1 MASPLAHT
9 FGIWLV
15 ALFLQAI
22 LYGMGLLQIYL
33 YFFWYNKDR
42 WSIKA
47 TVIIVAILETV
58 QISTFF
64 SAAWSWLIDG
74 FGDFNNLR
82 FFSWQALA
90 QLAALYTST
99 FVAQTYFASCIYLL
113 HKKSII
119 LPAVIVTLSLVGL
132 GGGLAQ
138 VILAVKL
145 KTFDQLPHTS
155 AATNTQAAVALTCDL
170 LITVGL
176 CWRLNNNRT
185 GIQSTNKLLDFLITT
200 AINRGVLTMITAL
213 MNMILFLTQPGTFYF
228 MLSLLISGKLY
239 MNSMLA
245 MLNTRQHAVSLHG
258 STMVDHISMPTL
270 SSTSGTASRVIGV
283 SDRTETRNDRDVE

>member
-47 TVIIVAILETV
+47 TTV

-99 FVAQTYFASCIYLL
+99 FVAQT
-113 HKKSII
+113 II
-119 LPAVIVTLSLVGL
+119 LPAVIVTLSLV
-132 GGGLAQ
+132 GLAQ

-185 GIQSTNKLLDFLITT
+185 GIQSTNKLLNFLITT

-228 MLSLLISGKLY
+228 MLSLLIMY

>member
-1 MASPLAHT
+1 
-9 FGIWLV
+9 
-15 ALFLQAI
+15 
-22 LYGMGLLQIYL
+22 MGLLQVYL
-33 YFFWYNKDR
+33 YFFWYSKDR

-47 TVIIVAILETV
+47 TVIAIAVLETV

-113 HKKSII
+113 HKKNII
-119 LPAVIVTLSLVGL
+119 LPAVIIILSLVGL

-155 AATNTQAAVALTCDL
+155 AATNTQAALALVCDL

-176 CWRLNNNRT
+176 CWRLNSNRS
-185 GIQSTNKLLDFLITT
+185 GIQSTNKLLNFLITT

-245 MLNTRQHAVSLHG
+245 MSETALDFFSPLLTFLHQAQHAPTRCRAARRHG
-258 STMVDHISMPTL
+258 GGPHLYAHDFKL
-270 SSTSGTASRVIGV
+270 SGQPCRNQRVGCPGNSRR
-283 SDRTETRNDRDVE
+283 S